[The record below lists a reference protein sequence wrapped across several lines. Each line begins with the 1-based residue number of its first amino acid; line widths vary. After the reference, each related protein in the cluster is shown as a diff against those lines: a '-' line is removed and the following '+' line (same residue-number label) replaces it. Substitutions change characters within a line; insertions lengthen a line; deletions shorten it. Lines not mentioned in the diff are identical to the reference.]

1 MYDMFN
7 VKKPDSFNVQCFM
20 ISKHR
25 FTLQTKLN
33 IHVVHELKPHYI
45 KLNNFHKDKKIY
57 ECSWLKCSVLVLEN
71 YVLKNADLPLKC
83 ILEQ

>member
-1 MYDMFN
+1 MFN

-33 IHVVHELKPHYI
+33 IHVVHELKPQTQQFSKYI
-45 KLNNFHKDKKIY
+45 NVAG
-57 ECSWLKCSVLVLEN
+57 S
-71 YVLKNADLPLKC
+71 NAVYLS
-83 ILEQ
+83 